1 MESLYPETEE
11 SQASADGVAAHWAA
25 SELLSGRTID
35 VGLITENG
43 VMLTDEMVDA
53 AQIYADTVLSVS
65 SGYKDSIL
73 HVEKRVGIDTI
84 HPECWGTPD
93 TWLFGG
99 NTLFLWD
106 FKFGHRFVDVFENW
120 QLIEYAAGILE
131 SIGINGITDQHVTV
145 QMTIV
150 QPRCY
155 VGGSPVR
162 TWSVK
167 AVDLRGYFNVARMFE
182 ERAIADDAT
191 TTVSPECRD
200 CSARH
205 ACPAAQQ
212 AAYGAMSV
220 ASTSVPFDLPPDALG
235 AELRYIENAVEML
248 EARKSGLEQQALALA
263 KRGVGIPFYTAE
275 QGYGRERWNK
285 PDEEVIAMGNV
296 MGVPLS
302 VPKLVTP
309 KQAIKAGMNEEIVKM
324 YTVTPRG
331 EVKLKRDEGGKAR
344 KIFGVVKSINC

>member
-331 EVKLKRDEGGKAR
+331 EVKLKRDEGDKAR
-344 KIFGVVKSINC
+344 KIFGVVK